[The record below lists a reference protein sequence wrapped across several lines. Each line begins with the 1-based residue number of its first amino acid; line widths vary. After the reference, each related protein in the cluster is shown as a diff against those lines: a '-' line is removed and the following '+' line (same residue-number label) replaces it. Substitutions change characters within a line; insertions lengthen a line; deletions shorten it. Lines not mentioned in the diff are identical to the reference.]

1 MKRED
6 NYEVEASTV
15 REKKGAWATQLNPSS
30 KQNPK
35 PKGTKENKSE
45 SYILFCFLLLKF
57 MGNHWTYGFEH
68 DLDESVY
75 HSNESQVEKSDT
87 KIFANFIRRESS
99 VPTLSTWKASQTDYL

>member
-1 MKRED
+1 MGYTRTNWGLCVYNHNIRMKRED

-75 HSNESQVEKSDT
+75 HSNESQVEK
-87 KIFANFIRRESS
+87 K
-99 VPTLSTWKASQTDYL
+99 WY